1 MLILSRTPY
10 RHLIKDYYMMVENHY
25 EAAREGRPERIQ
37 TIDMG
42 RRGIHNEG
50 AELLIER
57 LGNKIEM
64 DQKTARRIFTL
75 MCALNQSKKYR
86 LL

>member
-64 DQKTARRIFTL
+64 DQKTARRIFT
-75 MCALNQSKKYR
+75 
-86 LL
+86 